1 MASMELT
8 TRQVY
13 EYKTFRLKI
22 DNDYS
27 PSPINFTSHGMG
39 NLSGSAESLK
49 ICHLLEPEADVQVWL
64 LPREGVLIGF
74 RHGQLSPW
82 SSLYEGLGSR
92 VPFLRMMFP

>member
-64 LPREGVLIGF
+64 LPREGVLIGSGTANCHPGVVSM
-74 RHGQLSPW
+74 RAWGQESP
-82 SSLYEGLGSR
+82 S
-92 VPFLRMMFP
+92 